1 MSNKLSIS
9 DRLAELLNAGAVLY
23 TPSGQYPLAYAW
35 HAPDWSALLLLYI
48 ADGQLVEWRLSPT
61 AYDYDAR
68 THKLYV
74 AYSPKDYI
82 QVRPGDTAQQRA
94 VRINCFK
101 TQVETMRMDAADAA
115 LIINTVLR
123 QPDSGSAAAQHA
135 DDRLPQ
141 MDLRQLGAGLLLLK
155 RWSHSSA
162 QWKAWLRST
171 IQG

>member
-1 MSNKLSIS
+1 MSNKPSIS

-48 ADGQLVEWRLSPT
+48 DDGQLLEWRLSPT
-61 AYDYDAR
+61 VYDYDAR
-68 THKLYV
+68 THKFYV

-101 TQVETMRMDAADAA
+101 TQVETMRMDAADAV
-115 LIINTVLR
+115 LILSTVA
-123 QPDSGSAAAQHA
+123 SGRAAAQHA
-135 DDRLPQ
+135 EERLRQ
-141 MDLRQLGAGLLLLK
+141 MDLHQLGAGLLLLK
-155 RWSHSSA
+155 RWSCSGA
-162 QWKAWLRST
+162 PWKAWLRST
-171 IQG
+171 KPE